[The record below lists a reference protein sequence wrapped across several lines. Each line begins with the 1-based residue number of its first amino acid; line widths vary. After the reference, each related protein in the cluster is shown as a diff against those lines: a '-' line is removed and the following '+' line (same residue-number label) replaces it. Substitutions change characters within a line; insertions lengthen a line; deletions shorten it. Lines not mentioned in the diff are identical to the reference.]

1 LKPPERFHGLFIA
14 SPCSFWRSR
23 CFRSAREFAARRKGV
38 GAGSATCADGA
49 EYSEKLVVEPGQAAE
64 VSTPKLFFEWMLM
77 HDEQTGSGLRSHGY
91 VVQVLQDGVVIGK
104 AASHRSLQKTE

>member
-1 LKPPERFHGLFIA
+1 
-14 SPCSFWRSR
+14 
-23 CFRSAREFAARRKGV
+23 
-38 GAGSATCADGA
+38 
-49 EYSEKLVVEPGQAAE
+49 
-64 VSTPKLFFEWMLM
+64 MLM